1 MALTTKQKSVHL
13 NIGGAMT
20 EDQAEYSAA
29 GLITP
34 ANLITIARII
44 ASPILFII
52 ILNAEDHGGTSWAAF
67 ILGGVFGVSDAVD
80 GRLARATDSVTKAGA
95 FLDPLADKVVV
106 LGCMFSLLSI
116 GRFHWLP
123 VLIIVL
129 RELWI
134 SGYRFWLARKS
145 IVVPASELAKWKTFA
160 QGATL
165 MLAVM
170 PTFEGIDWLIVLMLW
185 LAVAMTLITGWQYV
199 RTGYQAALSGGS
211 LRR

>member
-1 MALTTKQKSVHL
+1 
-13 NIGGAMT
+13 MT
-20 EDQAEYSAA
+20 EDLSEYSSA

-80 GRLARATDSVTKAGA
+80 GQLARATGSVTKAGA

-106 LGCMFSLLSI
+106 LGCMLSLWSI
-116 GRFHWLP
+116 GRFHWIP
-123 VLIIVL
+123 VLLIVL
-129 RELWI
+129 REFWI

-145 IVVPASELAKWKTFA
+145 VVVPASELAKWKTFA
-160 QGATL
+160 QGSTL
-165 MLAVM
+165 MVAVM
-170 PTFEGIDWLIVLMLW
+170 PTFEKVDWLITLMLW
-185 LAVAMTLITGWQYV
+185 IAVAMTLLTGWQYI
-199 RTGYQAALSGGS
+199 RSGYQAALSDRSSG
-211 LRR
+211 RMR